1 MTKRQGRILLV
12 DDDPGLLRL
21 LSIRLRAE
29 GYTVEA
35 VQSASAALAT
45 VGSFRPQLVI
55 TDLRMDH
62 MDGIEL
68 LEELQRQWP
77 GLRVILITAH
87 GTIPDAV
94 KATQGG
100 AFGFLTKPIEK
111 DELLLQV
118 ERAIHTSGITVND
131 DAENWASDIVARSA
145 VMTELLRQAKVA
157 AQTDSSI
164 LITGPTGTGKE
175 LLARAIHR
183 ASSRR
188 NNRIEIMNC
197 SVMAENLMESALFGH
212 VQGAFS
218 GADTAE
224 PGLFELAN
232 GGTLV
237 LDEIADMP
245 VRLQVKLRRVIEER
259 QVRPV
264 GSSKPVDIDV
274 RLVSITHKDLMSMV
288 SEAKFR
294 EDIYYRLS
302 ETVLHVPALS
312 QRREDLPLLIG
323 HLLGRIAAET
333 GTEKKV
339 FAPEAMEL
347 MVGSDWPGNVRQ
359 LANIVKQTAE
369 RSSTAVISSQVVE
382 ATLGTKIQKLPT
394 FSEARD
400 EFTRNYLTQLL
411 QISGGNVSQAARLA
425 KRNRTDFYKL
435 LARHRV
441 EPENFKQ
448 G

>member
-1 MTKRQGRILLV
+1 MSKKQGRILLV

-35 VQSASAALAT
+35 VQSASAALAAVAT
-45 VGSFRPQLVI
+45 FRPRLVI

-94 KATQGG
+94 KATQSG

-118 ERAIHTSGITVND
+118 DRALEMSGINH
-131 DAENWASDIVARSA
+131 EEEESWSSGIVARSA

-157 AQTDSSI
+157 AETNANI

-175 LLARAIHR
+175 ILAQAIHK
-183 ASSRR
+183 ASQRR
-188 NNRIEIMNC
+188 ENRFEVMNC

-212 VQGAFS
+212 AQGAFS
-218 GADTAE
+218 GADSDQK
-224 PGLFELAN
+224 GLFELAS

-259 QVRPV
+259 QIRAV
-264 GSSKPVDIDV
+264 GSTKPMNVDC
-274 RLVSITHKDLMSMV
+274 RLISITHKDLMNMV

-302 ETVLHVPALS
+302 ETVLHVPPLS
-312 QRREDLPLLIG
+312 QRREDVPLLIG
-323 HLLGRIAAET
+323 HMLGNIASQN
-333 GTEKKV
+333 GTEQKV
-339 FAPEAMEL
+339 YAPEAMEL
-347 MVGSDWPGNVRQ
+347 LVGCDWPGNVRQ
-359 LANIVKQTAE
+359 LFNIVRQTAE
-369 RSSTAVISSQVVE
+369 RSSTAVISAQVVE
-382 ATLGTKIQKLPT
+382 TTLGTKVQKLPT

-441 EPENFKQ
+441 EPENFKH

>member
-1 MTKRQGRILLV
+1 MSKKHGRILLV

-35 VQSASAALAT
+35 VQSAAAALAAVAT
-45 VGSFRPQLVI
+45 FRPRLVI

-94 KATQGG
+94 KATQSG
-100 AFGFLTKPIEK
+100 AYGFLTKPIEK

-118 ERAIHTSGITVND
+118 EQALQMSGINHEED
-131 DAENWASDIVARSA
+131 DGWASGIVARSA
-145 VMTELLRQAKVA
+145 VMTELLRQARVA
-157 AQTDSSI
+157 AETNANI

-175 LLARAIHR
+175 ILAHAIHK
-183 ASSRR
+183 ASARR
-188 NNRIEIMNC
+188 EHRFEVMNC

-212 VQGAFS
+212 AKDAFS
-218 GADTAE
+218 GADSDQQ
-224 PGLFELAN
+224 GLFELAS

-245 VRLQVKLRRVIEER
+245 VRLQVKLRRVIEE
-259 QVRPV
+259 QQIRPV

-274 RLVSITHKDLMSMV
+274 RLISITHKDLMHMV

-302 ETVLHVPALS
+302 ETVLHVPPLS
-312 QRREDLPLLIG
+312 QRREDVPLLIG
-323 HLLGRIAAET
+323 HMLGAIAHET
-333 GTEKKV
+333 GTEQKV
-339 FAPEAMEL
+339 YAPEAMEL
-347 MVGSDWPGNVRQ
+347 LVGCDWPGNVRQ
-359 LANIVKQTAE
+359 LFNIVRQTAE
-369 RSSTAVISSQVVE
+369 RCSTAVISAQVVE
-382 ATLGTKIQKLPT
+382 MTLGTKIQKLPT

-441 EPENFKQ
+441 EPENFKH